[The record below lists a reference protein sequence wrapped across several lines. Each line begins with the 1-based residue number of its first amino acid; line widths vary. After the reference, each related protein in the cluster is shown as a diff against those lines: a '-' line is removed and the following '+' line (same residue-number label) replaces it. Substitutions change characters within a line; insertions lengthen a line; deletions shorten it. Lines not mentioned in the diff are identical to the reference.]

1 MNAQQAAIY
10 FAQNPDVAQAYAA
23 AGEGMSP
30 EQFAS
35 AHYVQFGWSEQRK
48 LPDDPNAPPPRS
60 GYNPDGSQRTSAN
73 PNNVAPA
80 VQVTN
85 SDGTTGLISG
95 AQAAADADPGAA
107 YRAQRAAADE
117 AALAPQRAME
127 AWQAQIEAQPWYAD
141 FTRAL
146 GPRQSF
152 GNGES
157 NWGYDSRSGKFTN
170 GWNALI
176 DRFGTVDPR
185 EYAAKQGIAPPPEW
199 QSDPSKWQ
207 RDTSPEPTRSPYQQD
222 IADRQ
227 AANAARNALPAGE
240 RPRPTTPVTVQ
251 HAQPA
256 PVATPQPSAAE
267 VAPAS
272 PKPLISAAR
281 LPATTPTASSSTT
294 SPGVVS
300 GAIGPS
306 NPATVAPARSFEMPR
321 QPQSKVTTSRNGLVG
336 GWMRG

>member
-10 FAQNPDVAQAYAA
+10 FAQNPDVAQAYSA

-35 AHYVQFGWSEQRK
+35 AHYAQFGWSEQRK
-48 LPDDPNAPPPRS
+48 LPDDPNAPPPRA

-85 SDGTTGLISG
+85 SDGTSGLISG

-107 YRAQRAAADE
+107 YRAQREQAAT

-127 AWQAQIEAQPWYAD
+127 AWQAQIDAQPWAKD
-141 FTRAL
+141 FARLA
-146 GPRQSF
+146 PAF
-152 GNGES
+152 GAG
-157 NWGYDSRSGKFTN
+157 NWGYDSRTGKFTN
-170 GWNALI
+170 HVNALI
-176 DRFGTVDPR
+176 DQYGTYDPR
-185 EYAAKQGIAPPPEW
+185 EYAAKIGIAPPAEW

-227 AANAARNALPAGE
+227 AANAAAASTPLSQRRPATPVTQPSTPVALPAM
-240 RPRPTTPVTVQ
+240 Q
-251 HAQPA
+251 Q
-256 PVATPQPSAAE
+256 PQPSAPE

-281 LPATTPTASSSTT
+281 LPATNPTASSSTT

-321 QPQSKVTTSRNGLVG
+321 QPQSKVSTSRNGLVG